1 MTQSLLGARRPE
13 ESLPAAAAAELGWI
27 KAYFQCR
34 VKACGAA
41 PHVALKPGV
50 RFTEA
55 V

>member
-13 ESLPAAAAAELGWI
+13 ESLPAAAAELGWI

-41 PHVALKPGV
+41 PRVALKPGV